1 VNALYSD
8 QKLTGGTG
16 ASVGF
21 GGTLRL
27 EESLELLGVLWRSDL
42 SVVGGHMWGG
52 GEACS
57 HRIWFYAGRANGG
70 NERVWKRGDREMG
83 FK

>member
-16 ASVGF
+16 ASVGS
-21 GGTLRL
+21 GGPLRL
-27 EESLELLGVLWRSDL
+27 EESFELLGVPWRSDL
-42 SVVGGHMWGG
+42 SVVGGHTWGG

-57 HRIWFYAGRANGG
+57 HRIWFCAGSNGG
-70 NERVWKRGDREMG
+70 DEGVWKRGDREMG